1 MQGRPP
7 LLAAP
12 NLDWAMNVGAQI
24 TPRTPLPG
32 YSYVRVGDRQLL
44 HQVVLMSRHFLSLVH
59 LHKALNLPQLRRQE
73 GWKIYLLSTGQFSLR
88 GARGCLTNMR
98 VVELRNARESG
109 NTGNVASYNFLAS
122 SLPQDTRV
130 YFQR

>member
-7 LLAAP
+7 LLANGDLAWDV
-12 NLDWAMNVGAQI
+12 NTLAQI
-24 TPRTPLPG
+24 TPRTDVPG
-32 YSYVRVGDRQLL
+32 FSHVRVGDRAVL
-44 HQVVLMSRHFLSLVH
+44 HQAM
-59 LHKALNLPQLRRQE
+59 NLPQLSRAQ
-73 GWKIYLLSTGQFSLR
+73 GWLIYLLSTGQFSLR

-98 VVELRNARESG
+98 VLELRNARETG
-109 NTGNVASYNFLAS
+109 HTGNVATYNMLAS